1 MLVQPT
7 SLDGLLHCPTI
18 EAAQIVECIMTSQL
32 VRCTLVSLRQAPA
45 RTGLRRA
52 AQQWWGSSIL
62 ARPFSSS
69 RAAAASAA
77 AVVDA
82 PDASTSQQGA
92 PAEGPAYRAFVDF
105 KFVRDNVEAVAA
117 NCRNRLSTADPQLVA
132 RLYEEYVRAQQE
144 TDKLRAA
151 RNENSSAMK
160 VGGLRAAAAAAA
172 AASGAA
178 CCPPPVVPPPPLLTC
193 WDARTLPH
201 LQGKLDQE
209 QRVALIERG
218 KGIKDELEGLEA
230 RLEQLE
236 LELQREGQR
245 LPNMTHPGQLL
256 RYAVLCCAVGCT
268 FVLP

>member
-1 MLVQPT
+1 VDVLPHR
-7 SLDGLLHCPTI
+7 SSI
-18 EAAQIVECIMTSQL
+18 EAAQIVKCIMTSQL

-62 ARPFSSS
+62 ARPFTSS
-69 RAAAASAA
+69 RAVAASAA

-92 PAEGPAYRAFVDF
+92 PAQGPAYRAFVDF

-160 VGGLRAAAAAAA
+160 VGGPRAAAAAA

-178 CCPPPVVPPPPLLTC
+178 CCLPPPVVPPPLLTC
-193 WDARTLPH
+193 WADAPCPP
-201 LQGKLDQE
+201 
-209 QRVALIERG
+209 A
-218 KGIKDELEGLEA
+218 
-230 RLEQLE
+230 
-236 LELQREGQR
+236 GQ
-245 LPNMTHPGQLL
+245 
-256 RYAVLCCAVGCT
+256 A
-268 FVLP
+268 